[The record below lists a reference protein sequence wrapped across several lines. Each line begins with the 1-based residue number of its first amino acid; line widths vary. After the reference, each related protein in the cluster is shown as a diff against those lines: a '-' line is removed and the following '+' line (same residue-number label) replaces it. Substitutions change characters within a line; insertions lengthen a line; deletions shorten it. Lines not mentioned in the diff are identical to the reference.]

1 MRPII
6 TLLTDF
12 GLADSYVAEMKAA
25 IYSEATE
32 IRIVDLSHLVPPGD
46 LRTAQYLLG
55 RAWRRFPRGTV
66 HVVVVDPGVGS
77 SRRAIAVHHHGQF
90 FVGPDNGVFSPVL
103 DEAEVVELR
112 VAPDASPTF
121 QGRDVFAPAAARLA
135 LGEPFG
141 VLGPAIEDP
150 VCAPPPLPQRRE
162 GVVQGVVIYVD
173 RFGTLVSNIAGET
186 VAGAAAVEVAGTVV
200 GPLKRT
206 FSDVAPGEPVA
217 YVGSGGVLEVAVR
230 DGSAAARLG
239 VGVGGKVTVTLRQ
252 AIT

>member
-25 IYSEATE
+25 IYAEATE
-32 IRIVDLSHLVPPGD
+32 IRIVDLSHLIPLGD
-46 LRTAQYLLG
+46 IPAAQYLLG

-103 DEAEVVELR
+103 DGADVVELR
-112 VAPDASPTF
+112 VGPDASPTF

-141 VLGPAIEDP
+141 VLGPAITDAL
-150 VCAPPPLPQRRE
+150 CSPPCIPQLRD
-162 GVVQGVVIYVD
+162 GVVDGVVVHVD
-173 RFGTLVSNIAGET
+173 RFGTLVSNIAGDM
-186 VAGAAAVEVAGTVV
+186 VAGATAVEVEDTDV

-206 FSDVAPGEPVA
+206 FADVARGDPVA
-217 YVGSGGVLEVAVR
+217 YVGSGGMLEVAVR
-230 DGSAAARLG
+230 DGSATEKLG
-239 VGVGGKVTVTLRQ
+239 VGVGTRVTVTLR
-252 AIT
+252 